1 MNSLWFDELDRFM
14 FAAFFGLEFLLGVLR
29 QRVTVQGCIGFYLN
43 QLAIYGHDVCV
54 LSEYSHGS
62 PG

>member
-1 MNSLWFDELDRFM
+1 M

-43 QLAIYGHDVCV
+43 QLAIYGHGISV